1 MAIKALKWPYWRS
14 FRVTLESTFT
24 MLCHTHAHSNT
35 HTCTHKHTKTYKC
48 MHKRTLKSEHTA
60 KNWTELDWTD
70 DAGGDLTNAHSDLAG
85 EGTLLPLMV
94 KETFPLCL
102 VRKKRKEEFM

>member
-1 MAIKALKWPYWRS
+1 MYAQTY
-14 FRVTLESTFT
+14 
-24 MLCHTHAHSNT
+24 
-35 HTCTHKHTKTYKC
+35 KHTKTYKC

-60 KNWTELDWTD
+60 KNWTD
-70 DAGGDLTNAHSDLAG
+70 DAGGDLTNAHSDLTG

-102 VRKKRKEEFM
+102 VRKKRKEECEYGERDSGGEPSKTNR